1 MKQKLLLLLLMM
13 MNVFALL
20 AQTTQTIKGKIT
32 DETGAPLQGVTILIK
47 GTKIGAQTDASG
59 AFSIKTSAVGKVELM
74 ISSTGFTAQTV
85 TADGGNAVNIKLVR
99 SVEQIDDVVVIG
111 YQTVKKKDVL
121 ASVSSVTAKD
131 LKDIPVNS
139 AAEALAGR
147 LAGVQ
152 ITTAEGSP
160 DANIRIRVRGGG
172 SVSQDNSP
180 LYIVDGVQ
188 VENALNLLSPQDIQ
202 SIDVLKDAAATAIYG
217 ARGANGVVIITTK
230 SGKTGKLNV
239 VFNSFL
245 GWKQLPKELAV
256 MNPYDFVMWE
266 YERTRPSS
274 GGYGY
279 GAGSTDSATFAKRY
293 GTTWDT
299 LNAYKN
305 VPYQDWQKAVLGNR
319 GFSQMYNVG
328 FNGGNKKTT
337 FNFSYTH
344 NDDKAIALNSAYR
357 RNLVSFKLDHNAN
370 AKLKMGFSVRVVD
383 QTVYGAGTSDDKSSS
398 YNRLR
403 NIVKYRPFLS
413 PGLDESQ
420 IDPALIDPS
429 IGNGLIL
436 VNPIQLS
443 NSEYR
448 KKTTNAMNMTAYVNY
463 QIAKNFS
470 FRTTLGIDYNN
481 VNDRQFSDSITPYS
495 IQKGGQKP
503 IAENDTFVV
512 KTLTNS
518 NVFTYALNGYKKKH
532 DISIVVGEET
542 YKLNADSSKNVF
554 RDYAT
559 WTNPDKAF
567 ETQNTA
573 NIFAGYPKYTKI
585 EFTSLSFFGRVNYAY
600 KKKYLFSANLRAD
613 ASSKFASNLRWGYFP
628 SASFAW
634 RISKEKFMDKF
645 GFINDMKLRLGYG
658 EVGNNRI
665 PDYLYINTF
674 LNNQSYYGLNGQLVY
689 GYTSAGLI
697 NPNLQWETTVNRNVG
712 LDITI
717 LKSRLTLA
725 VDYYSNTTT
734 NLLLNT
740 PIAPT
745 YGYTSQYQNIGSTS
759 NKGWEFQLNAGIVQ
773 KKNFS
778 WNANFNISFNKNR
791 VEGLAKGQNSYFQQG
806 WSGVSGQP
814 ADYIVKIGQ
823 PVGAMWGWITD
834 GFYKVED
841 FDYNA
846 ASKAY
851 TLKSNV
857 VNSSTVTGP
866 PQPGTL
872 KLKDLNG
879 DGKVDID
886 NDRTIIGDANPKFV
900 GGLNQ
905 QFILGNFDASIFV
918 NFVYGNSIY
927 NANKIEFTNGYTPN
941 SNLLAIMKD
950 RWKTIDGTGQVV
962 TDPNALTALNANA
975 KIWRPLTSTGAFYLH
990 SWAIEDGSF
999 LRINNVSLGYSIRNK
1014 TLTNMH
1020 INKLRVYGTVNNLAV
1035 FTSYSGYDPEVN
1047 VRSNSGTTP
1056 GLDYSAYPK
1065 SRSFIIGLNVSF
1077 Q

>member
-559 WTNPDKAF
+559 WTSPDKAF

-846 ASKAY
+846 ASKTY

>member
-559 WTNPDKAF
+559 WTSPDKAF

-846 ASKAY
+846 ASKTY

-927 NANKIEFTNGYTPN
+927 NANNIEFTIGYTPI
-941 SNLLAIMKD
+941 SYLLAIMKD
-950 RWKTIDGTGQVV
+950 WWKSIDGTG
-962 TDPNALTALNANA
+962 
-975 KIWRPLTSTGAFYLH
+975 
-990 SWAIEDGSF
+990 
-999 LRINNVSLGYSIRNK
+999 
-1014 TLTNMH
+1014 
-1020 INKLRVYGTVNNLAV
+1020 
-1035 FTSYSGYDPEVN
+1035 
-1047 VRSNSGTTP
+1047 
-1056 GLDYSAYPK
+1056 
-1065 SRSFIIGLNVSF
+1065 
-1077 Q
+1077 